1 MKITINAIDNN
12 GYTYNETIVDEK
24 TRHFTMMWIRKYIWY
39 VVDCYEN
46 KIRIDIACHFGDT
59 HMEITHGDKWT
70 VTYVEDEFFCDE
82 AIEFD
87 TKGELVQFLEDILT
101 NLEQA
106 DKAEEE
112 WGLW

>member
-1 MKITINAIDNN
+1 MKLTITLIYDNGETMSRTMSSTEHPAI
-12 GYTYNETIVDEK
+12 
-24 TRHFTMMWIRKYIWY
+24 MWIKTYLRQVAYTGSVEKM
-39 VVDCYEN
+39 
-46 KIRIDIACHFGDT
+46 RIDTACVFGDT
-59 HMEITHGDKWT
+59 HMEITYPDKWT

-87 TKGELVQFLEDILT
+87 TKGELIQFIKDILT